1 MKKKLVALLISA
13 TMISAS
19 MAVPVYAE
27 DESISVEVTDEE
39 EPELEVEESEEQQ
52 EEDDT
57 SVDEDFSDE
66 TTEDFSD
73 QNAEEIFSA
82 GSESVDTRTT
92 VGGNINWGSSNSILQ
107 TDVTTAKND
116 RTFLGI
122 RGSYITDM
130 QNALDR
136 INAIRKEACNEG
148 IKDPRDESRN
158 LTSSDYVP
166 IKWSSDLEYI
176 ARIRAAEASVYRQ
189 HTRLNGYEC
198 SAISSPNGIRS
209 FGEVLAWN
217 NTKKFLQGVEQW
229 YREKA
234 AWVGNTD
241 GVTGHY
247 TQMIDPDNI
256 YVGLAT
262 FVNANARYST
272 TTAGEFTSQKNLDYS
287 LGTSQTVLDES
298 AGPAIDNCIQTVEVK
313 NAKIVASMTELTG
326 PLAAKNSIQAEFTLT
341 GYGWKMEP
349 LNKVSWTSSDTKTA
363 NVDSEGKVTG
373 VHEGT
378 ADITAS
384 YGNFTV
390 TKNVQVTGHPNVEL
404 KNAKEATC
412 SEEGYTGDKSCKDC
426 GVTVETGK
434 TISKKEHSWDSGK
447 ITIHATCT
455 ETGEKTYTC
464 QACRATKTET
474 VPAVGHTVVI
484 DSAVAATCESAG
496 KTEGRH
502 CSVCDKVL
510 TEQKTVKATGHNW
523 DEGKITQEATCEK
536 SGVKTYTCKICKKT
550 KTEKINALGHKIVTD
565 PAVAATCEDDGKT
578 EGRHCSVCDK
588 VLIEQKTVKATGHN
602 WDEGKI
608 TQEATCEKSGVKTY
622 TCKTCKKTKTEKI
635 NALGHKIVTD
645 PAVAATCEKDGKT
658 EGSHC
663 SVCSKVF
670 VEQDVIPATGH
681 TPVTDP
687 AVAATCEDDGKTE
700 GSHCAVC
707 SKILTEQKIIK
718 ATGHNWDEG
727 KITKEASCERPG
739 EIIYTCGNCQKTK
752 KEDIKAVGHKFD
764 AWQTTSQADVF
775 SPIIQTRV
783 CSVCGKS
790 EQKTVGNKL
799 QKTITVTL
807 SSIPLKRKQK
817 TNVLKVSGLAK
828 GDSIVSWKSS
838 NPKIVNV
845 KGNANGTSIL
855 TAGKKTGKAK
865 IVITLKSGLQK
876 TVTVSVQKSAVKT
889 KKISGVAK
897 TLKLK
902 KKQKAALRPMIT
914 PLTSTEKI
922 TYKSSNAK
930 VVTVNSKGKI
940 VAKKK
945 GTAVITIRSGKK
957 TVKCKVTVK

>member
-189 HTRLNGYEC
+189 HIRLNGYEC
-198 SAISSPNGIRS
+198 LAISSPNGIRS

-217 NTKKFLQGVEQW
+217 NTKKFLQGIEQW

-363 NVDSEGKVTG
+363 NVDSAGKVTG
-373 VHEGT
+373 VHEGP

-536 SGVKTYTCKICKKT
+536 SGVKTYTCK
-550 KTEKINALGHKIVTD
+550 
-565 PAVAATCEDDGKT
+565 
-578 EGRHCSVCDK
+578 
-588 VLIEQKTVKATGHN
+588 
-602 WDEGKI
+602 
-608 TQEATCEKSGVKTY
+608 
-622 TCKTCKKTKTEKI
+622 TCKKTKTEEI

-727 KITKEASCERPG
+727 KITKEATCEKSG
-739 EIIYTCGNCQKTK
+739 VKTYTCKTCKKTK
-752 KEDIKAVGHKFD
+752 TEEINALGHKIVTD
-764 AWQTTSQADVF
+764 PAVAATCEKDGKTEGSH
-775 SPIIQTRV
+775 
-783 CSVCGKS
+783 CSVCSKVFVEQDVIPATGHTPVTDPAVAATCEDDGKTEGS
-790 EQKTVGNKL
+790 HCAVCSKILTEQKIIK
-799 QKTITVTL
+799 
-807 SSIPLKRKQK
+807 
-817 TNVLKVSGLAK
+817 A
-828 GDSIVSWKSS
+828 
-838 NPKIVNV
+838 
-845 KGNANGTSIL
+845 
-855 TAGKKTGKAK
+855 TGH
-865 IVITLKSGLQK
+865 
-876 TVTVSVQKSAVKT
+876 
-889 KKISGVAK
+889 
-897 TLKLK
+897 
-902 KKQKAALRPMIT
+902 
-914 PLTSTEKI
+914 
-922 TYKSSNAK
+922 NWD
-930 VVTVNSKGKI
+930 
-940 VAKKK
+940 
-945 GTAVITIRSGKK
+945 
-957 TVKCKVTVK
+957 

>member
-1 MKKKLVALLISA
+1 MKKKLVALLISI

-66 TTEDFSD
+66 TTEAFSD

-107 TDVTTAKND
+107 TDVTTAKKD

-176 ARIRAAEASVYRQ
+176 ARIRAAEASVYMQ
-189 HTRLNGYEC
+189 HIRLNGYDC
-198 SAISSPNGIRS
+198 FAISSPNSIRS

-217 NTKKFLQGVEQW
+217 NTKKFLQGIEQW

-234 AWVGNTD
+234 DWVGNTD

-262 FVNANARYST
+262 FVNANSRYST

-349 LNKVSWTSSDTKTA
+349 LDEVSWTSSDTKTA
-363 NVDSEGKVTG
+363 TVDGTG
-373 VHEGT
+373 NITGIHEGT
-378 ADITAS
+378 ADITAT
-384 YGNFTV
+384 YGNFTA

-412 SEEGYTGDKSCKDC
+412 SEEGYTGDQICKDC
-426 GVTVETGK
+426 GVIVENGK

-447 ITIHATCT
+447 ITIQATCT

-502 CSVCDKVL
+502 CS
-510 TEQKTVKATGHNW
+510 
-523 DEGKITQEATCEK
+523 I
-536 SGVKTYTCKICKKT
+536 
-550 KTEKINALGHKIVTD
+550 
-565 PAVAATCEDDGKT
+565 
-578 EGRHCSVCDK
+578 CDK

-622 TCKTCKKTKTEKI
+622 TCKTCKKTKTEEI

-645 PAVAATCEKDGKT
+645 PAVTATCEKDGKT

-687 AVAATCEDDGKTE
+687 AVVATCEDDGKTE

-727 KITKEASCERPG
+727 KITKEASCERSG

-775 SPIIQTRV
+775 SPVIQTRV

-799 QKTITVTL
+799 QKTMTVTL
-807 SSIPLKRKQK
+807 SSIPLKTKQK

-828 GDSIVSWKSS
+828 GDSIISWKSS

-876 TVTVSVQKSAVKT
+876 TVTVSVQKRAVKT

-930 VVTVNSKGKI
+930 VVTVNGKGKI

>member
-27 DESISVEVTDEE
+27 DESISVEITDEE
-39 EPELEVEESEEQQ
+39 EPEVEESEEQQ

-66 TTEDFSD
+66 TTEAFSD

-107 TDVTTAKND
+107 TDVTTAKKD

-136 INAIRKEACNEG
+136 INAIRKEACDEG

-176 ARIRAAEASVYRQ
+176 ARIRAAEASVYMQ
-189 HTRLNGYEC
+189 HVRLNGYDC
-198 SAISSPNGIRS
+198 FAISSPNGIRS

-234 AWVGNTD
+234 DWVGNTD

-262 FVNANARYST
+262 FVNANVRYST

-313 NAKIVASMTELTG
+313 NAKIAASMAELTG

-349 LNKVSWTSSDTKTA
+349 LDEVSWTSSDTKTA
-363 NVDSEGKVTG
+363 TVDGTG
-373 VHEGT
+373 NITGIHEGT
-378 ADITAS
+378 ADITAA
-384 YGNFTV
+384 YGNFTA

-412 SEEGYTGDKSCKDC
+412 STEGYTGDKICKDC
-426 GVTVETGK
+426 GKKIEAGK
-434 TISKKEHSWDSGK
+434 TIPKKEHSWDAGK
-447 ITIHATCT
+447 ETKAANCT
-455 ETGEKTYTC
+455 EKGIRTYTC
-464 QACRATKTET
+464 QSCSITRTEDI
-474 VPAVGHTVVI
+474 PALGHKAVT
-484 DSAVAATCESAG
+484 DAAVAATCETDG
-496 KTEGRH
+496 KTEGSH
-502 CSVCDKVL
+502 CSVCGKVL
-510 TEQKTVKATGHNW
+510 TEQKTVKATGHDW
-523 DEGKITQEATCEK
+523 DEGKITKAATCEEK
-536 SGVKTYTCKICKKT
+536 GVKTYTCRTCKKT
-550 KTEKINALGHKIVTD
+550 RTEDVPALGHQAVTD
-565 PAVAATCEDDGKT
+565 AAVAATCET
-578 EGRHCSVCDK
+578 
-588 VLIEQKTVKATGHN
+588 
-602 WDEGKI
+602 
-608 TQEATCEKSGVKTY
+608 
-622 TCKTCKKTKTEKI
+622 
-635 NALGHKIVTD
+635 
-645 PAVAATCEKDGKT
+645 DGKT

-663 SVCSKVF
+663 SVCGKVL
-670 VEQDVIPATGH
+670 VKQETVKATGH
-681 TPVTDP
+681 KPVTDA
-687 AVAATCEDDGKTE
+687 AVAATCETDGKTE
-700 GSHCAVC
+700 GSHCSVC
-707 SKILTEQKIIK
+707 GKVLTEQKTIP
-718 ATGHNWDEG
+718 AFGHTWDTG
-727 KITKEASCERPG
+727 KITKEAACETKG
-739 EIIYTCGNCQKTK
+739 VKTYTCETCKKTRTEEIPALVHKFGEWVTTSRADVLSPAKQTRTCTTCGK
-752 KEDIKAVGHKFD
+752 KEQRNYGSRLRG
-764 AWQTTSQADVF
+764 TM
-775 SPIIQTRV
+775 
-783 CSVCGKS
+783 
-790 EQKTVGNKL
+790 TVN
-799 QKTITVTL
+799 I
-807 SSIPLKRKQK
+807 SSIPLKTRQK
-817 TNVLKVSGLAK
+817 TSVLKVTGLAK
-828 GDSIVSWKSS
+828 GDSITSWKSS
-838 NPKIVNV
+838 NTKVAKV
-845 KGNANGTSIL
+845 AGRANGTCTI
-855 TAGKKTGKAK
+855 TAGNKTGKAK
-865 IVITLKSGLQK
+865 ITITLKSGLQK

-889 KKISGVAK
+889 KKISGVTR
-897 TLKLK
+897 TLRLNR
-902 KKQKAALRPMIT
+902 KQKATLKPVRS

-922 TYKSSNAK
+922 TYKSSNSK
-930 VVTVNSKGKI
+930 VASVNSKGQI
-940 VAKKK
+940 TAKKK
-945 GTAVITIRSGKK
+945 GTTIITVKSGKK

>member
-27 DESISVEVTDEE
+27 DESISVEITDEE
-39 EPELEVEESEEQQ
+39 EPEVEESEEQQ

-66 TTEDFSD
+66 TTEAFSD

-107 TDVTTAKND
+107 TDVTTAKKD

-136 INAIRKEACNEG
+136 INAIRKEACDEG

-176 ARIRAAEASVYRQ
+176 ARIRAAEASVYMQ
-189 HTRLNGYEC
+189 HVRLNGYDC
-198 SAISSPNGIRS
+198 FAISSPNGIRS

-234 AWVGNTD
+234 DWVGNTD

-262 FVNANARYST
+262 FVNANVRYST

-298 AGPAIDNCIQTVEVK
+298 AGPAIDNCIQMVEVK
-313 NAKIVASMTELTG
+313 NAKIAASMAELTG

-349 LNKVSWTSSDTKTA
+349 LDEVSWTSSDTKTA
-363 NVDSEGKVTG
+363 TVDGTG
-373 VHEGT
+373 NITGIHEGT
-378 ADITAS
+378 ADITAA
-384 YGNFTV
+384 YGNFTA

-412 SEEGYTGDKSCKDC
+412 STEGYTGDKICKDC
-426 GVTVETGK
+426 GKTIEAGK
-434 TISKKEHSWDSGK
+434 TIPKKEHSWDAGK
-447 ITIHATCT
+447 ETKAANCT
-455 ETGEKTYTC
+455 EKGIRTYTC
-464 QACRATKTET
+464 QSCSITRTEDI
-474 VPAVGHTVVI
+474 PALGHKAVT
-484 DSAVAATCESAG
+484 DAAVAATCETDG
-496 KTEGRH
+496 KTEGSH
-502 CSVCDKVL
+502 CSVCGKVL
-510 TEQKTVKATGHNW
+510 TEQKTVKATGHDW
-523 DEGKITQEATCEK
+523 DEGKITKAATCEEK
-536 SGVKTYTCKICKKT
+536 GVKTYTCRTCKKT
-550 KTEKINALGHKIVTD
+550 RTEDVPALGHQAVTD
-565 PAVAATCEDDGKT
+565 AAVAATCET
-578 EGRHCSVCDK
+578 
-588 VLIEQKTVKATGHN
+588 
-602 WDEGKI
+602 
-608 TQEATCEKSGVKTY
+608 
-622 TCKTCKKTKTEKI
+622 
-635 NALGHKIVTD
+635 
-645 PAVAATCEKDGKT
+645 DGKT

-663 SVCSKVF
+663 SVCGKVL
-670 VEQDVIPATGH
+670 VKQETVKATGH
-681 TPVTDP
+681 KPVTDA
-687 AVAATCEDDGKTE
+687 AVAATCETDGKTE
-700 GSHCAVC
+700 GSHCSVC
-707 SKILTEQKIIK
+707 GKVLTEQKTIP
-718 ATGHNWDEG
+718 AFGHTWDTG
-727 KITKEASCERPG
+727 KITKEAACETKG
-739 EIIYTCGNCQKTK
+739 VKTYTCETCKKTRTEEIPALVHKFGEWVTTSRADVLSPAKQTRTCTTCGK
-752 KEDIKAVGHKFD
+752 KEQRNYGSRLRG
-764 AWQTTSQADVF
+764 TM
-775 SPIIQTRV
+775 
-783 CSVCGKS
+783 
-790 EQKTVGNKL
+790 TVN
-799 QKTITVTL
+799 I
-807 SSIPLKRKQK
+807 SSIPLKTRQK
-817 TNVLKVSGLAK
+817 TSVLKVTGLAK
-828 GDSIVSWKSS
+828 GDSITSWKSS
-838 NPKIVNV
+838 NTKVAKV
-845 KGNANGTSIL
+845 AGRANGTCTI
-855 TAGKKTGKAK
+855 TAGNKTGKAK
-865 IVITLKSGLQK
+865 ITITLKSGLQK

-889 KKISGVAK
+889 KKISGVTR
-897 TLKLK
+897 TLRLNR
-902 KKQKAALRPMIT
+902 KQKATLKPVRS

-922 TYKSSNAK
+922 TYKSSNSK
-930 VVTVNSKGKI
+930 VASVNSKGQI
-940 VAKKK
+940 TAKKK
-945 GTAVITIRSGKK
+945 GTTIITVKSGKK

>member
-27 DESISVEVTDEE
+27 DESISIEVTDEE

-66 TTEDFSD
+66 TTEAFSD

-107 TDVTTAKND
+107 TDVTTAKKD

-189 HTRLNGYEC
+189 HIRLNGYDC
-198 SAISSPNGIRS
+198 SAISSPNGIVS
-209 FGEVLAWN
+209 YGEVLAWN

-234 AWVGNTD
+234 AWVGNTN

-262 FVNANARYST
+262 FVNANAQYST

-349 LNKVSWTSSDTKTA
+349 LDEVSWTSSDTKTA
-363 NVDSEGKVTG
+363 TVDGTG
-373 VHEGT
+373 NITGIHEGT
-378 ADITAS
+378 ADITAT
-384 YGNFTV
+384 YGNFTA

-412 SEEGYTGDKSCKDC
+412 SEEGYTGDQICKDC
-426 GVTVETGK
+426 GVIVENGK
-434 TISKKEHSWDSGK
+434 TIAKKTHSWDSGK
-447 ITIHATCT
+447 ITIQATCT

-510 TEQKTVKATGHNW
+510 
-523 DEGKITQEATCEK
+523 
-536 SGVKTYTCKICKKT
+536 
-550 KTEKINALGHKIVTD
+550 
-565 PAVAATCEDDGKT
+565 
-578 EGRHCSVCDK
+578 
-588 VLIEQKTVKATGHN
+588 IEQKTVKATGHN

-622 TCKTCKKTKTEKI
+622 TCKTCKKTKTEEI

-645 PAVAATCEKDGKT
+645 PAVTATCEKDGKT

-687 AVAATCEDDGKTE
+687 AVEATCEGDGKTE
-700 GSHCAVC
+700 GSHCSVC

-727 KITKEASCERPG
+727 KITKEASCERSG

-775 SPIIQTRV
+775 SPVIQTRV

-799 QKTITVTL
+799 QKTMTVTL
-807 SSIPLKRKQK
+807 SSIPLKTKQK

-828 GDSIVSWKSS
+828 GDSIISWKSS

-876 TVTVSVQKSAVKT
+876 TVTVSVQKRAVKT
-889 KKISGVAK
+889 KKISGVVK

-957 TVKCKVTVK
+957 TVKCKVIVK

>member
-1 MKKKLVALLISA
+1 
-13 TMISAS
+13 
-19 MAVPVYAE
+19 
-27 DESISVEVTDEE
+27 
-39 EPELEVEESEEQQ
+39 
-52 EEDDT
+52 
-57 SVDEDFSDE
+57 
-66 TTEDFSD
+66 
-73 QNAEEIFSA
+73 
-82 GSESVDTRTT
+82 
-92 VGGNINWGSSNSILQ
+92 
-107 TDVTTAKND
+107 
-116 RTFLGI
+116 
-122 RGSYITDM
+122 
-130 QNALDR
+130 
-136 INAIRKEACNEG
+136 
-148 IKDPRDESRN
+148 
-158 LTSSDYVP
+158 
-166 IKWSSDLEYI
+166 
-176 ARIRAAEASVYRQ
+176 
-189 HTRLNGYEC
+189 
-198 SAISSPNGIRS
+198 
-209 FGEVLAWN
+209 
-217 NTKKFLQGVEQW
+217 
-229 YREKA
+229 
-234 AWVGNTD
+234 
-241 GVTGHY
+241 
-247 TQMIDPDNI
+247 MIDPDNI

-262 FVNANARYST
+262 FINPNAGYST
-272 TTAGEFTSQKNLDYS
+272 TTAGEFTSQRNLDYS
-287 LGTSQTVLDES
+287 QGTSGAVLDES

-313 NAKIVASMTELTG
+313 KDKITASMSDFNS
-326 PLAAKNSIQAEFTLT
+326 LAASDSVQAELNLT
-341 GYGWKMEP
+341 VYNCKMET
-349 LNKVSWTSSDTKTA
+349 LGAAKWTSSDVKTA
-363 NVDSEGKVTG
+363 TVDNTGKVTG
-373 VHEGT
+373 VHEGS
-378 ADITAS
+378 ADITAACGDFS
-384 YGNFTV
+384 A
-390 TKNVQVTGHPNVEL
+390 TKTIQVTGHPNTEL

-412 SEEGYTGDKSCKDC
+412 SKEGYTGDKICKDC
-426 GVTVETGK
+426 GKTIEAGK
-434 TISKKEHSWDSGK
+434 TIPKKEHSWDTGK
-447 ITIHATCT
+447 VTKAATCT
-455 ETGEKTYTC
+455 ETG
-464 QACRATKTET
+464 
-474 VPAVGHTVVI
+474 
-484 DSAVAATCESAG
+484 
-496 KTEGRH
+496 
-502 CSVCDKVL
+502 
-510 TEQKTVKATGHNW
+510 
-523 DEGKITQEATCEK
+523 
-536 SGVKTYTCKICKKT
+536 VKTYVCQSCSITR
-550 KTEKINALGHKIVTD
+550 TEDIPALGHKIVTD
-565 PAVAATCEDDGKT
+565 AAVAATCETDGKT
-578 EGRHCSVCDK
+578 EGSHCSVCGT
-588 VLIEQKTVKATGHN
+588 VLTAQKTVKATGHN

-622 TCKTCKKTKTEKI
+622 TCKTCKKTKTEEI

-687 AVAATCEDDGKTE
+687 AVVATCEDDGKTE

-727 KITKEASCERPG
+727 KITKEASCERSG

-775 SPIIQTRV
+775 SPVIQTRV

-799 QKTITVTL
+799 QKTMTVTL
-807 SSIPLKRKQK
+807 SSIPLKTKQK

-876 TVTVSVQKSAVKT
+876 TVTVSVQKRAVKT

-930 VVTVNSKGKI
+930 VVTVNGKGKI

>member
-27 DESISVEVTDEE
+27 DESISVEITDEE
-39 EPELEVEESEEQQ
+39 EPEVEESEEQQ

-66 TTEDFSD
+66 TTEAFSD

-107 TDVTTAKND
+107 TDVTTAKKD

-136 INAIRKEACNEG
+136 INAIRKEACDEG

-176 ARIRAAEASVYRQ
+176 ARIRAAEASVYMQ
-189 HTRLNGYEC
+189 HVRLNGYDC
-198 SAISSPNGIRS
+198 FAISSPNGIRS

-234 AWVGNTD
+234 DWVGNTD

-262 FVNANARYST
+262 FVNANVRYST

-313 NAKIVASMTELTG
+313 NAKIAASMAELTG

-349 LNKVSWTSSDTKTA
+349 LDEVSWTSSDTKTA
-363 NVDSEGKVTG
+363 TVDGTG
-373 VHEGT
+373 NITGIHEGT
-378 ADITAS
+378 ADITAA
-384 YGNFTV
+384 YGNFTA

-412 SEEGYTGDKSCKDC
+412 STEGYTGDKICKDC
-426 GVTVETGK
+426 GKTIEAGK
-434 TISKKEHSWDSGK
+434 TIPKKEHSWDAGK
-447 ITIHATCT
+447 ETKAANCT
-455 ETGEKTYTC
+455 EKGIRTYTC
-464 QACRATKTET
+464 QSCSITRTEDI
-474 VPAVGHTVVI
+474 PALGHKAVT
-484 DSAVAATCESAG
+484 DAAVAATCETDG
-496 KTEGRH
+496 KTEGSH
-502 CSVCDKVL
+502 CSVCGKVL
-510 TEQKTVKATGHNW
+510 TEQKTVKATGHDW
-523 DEGKITQEATCEK
+523 DEGKITKAATCEEK
-536 SGVKTYTCKICKKT
+536 GVKTYTCRTCKKT
-550 KTEKINALGHKIVTD
+550 RTEDVPALGHQAVTD
-565 PAVAATCEDDGKT
+565 AAVAATCET
-578 EGRHCSVCDK
+578 
-588 VLIEQKTVKATGHN
+588 
-602 WDEGKI
+602 
-608 TQEATCEKSGVKTY
+608 
-622 TCKTCKKTKTEKI
+622 
-635 NALGHKIVTD
+635 
-645 PAVAATCEKDGKT
+645 DGKT

-663 SVCSKVF
+663 SVCGKVL
-670 VEQDVIPATGH
+670 VKQETVKATGH
-681 TPVTDP
+681 KPVTDA
-687 AVAATCEDDGKTE
+687 AVAATCETDGKTE
-700 GSHCAVC
+700 GSHCSVC
-707 SKILTEQKIIK
+707 GKVLTEQKTIP
-718 ATGHNWDEG
+718 AFGHTWDTG
-727 KITKEASCERPG
+727 KITKEAACETKG
-739 EIIYTCGNCQKTK
+739 VKTYTCETCKKTRTEEIPALVHKFGEWVTTSRADVLSPAKQTRTCTTCGK
-752 KEDIKAVGHKFD
+752 KEQRNYGSRLRG
-764 AWQTTSQADVF
+764 TM
-775 SPIIQTRV
+775 
-783 CSVCGKS
+783 
-790 EQKTVGNKL
+790 TVN
-799 QKTITVTL
+799 I
-807 SSIPLKRKQK
+807 SSIPLKTRQK
-817 TNVLKVSGLAK
+817 TSVLKVTGFAK
-828 GDSIVSWKSS
+828 GDSITSWKSS
-838 NPKIVNV
+838 NTKVAKV
-845 KGNANGTSIL
+845 AGRANGTCTI
-855 TAGKKTGKAK
+855 TAGNKTGKAK
-865 IVITLKSGLQK
+865 ITITLKSGLQK

-889 KKISGVAK
+889 KKISGVTR
-897 TLKLK
+897 TLRLNR
-902 KKQKAALRPMIT
+902 KQKATLKPVRS

-922 TYKSSNAK
+922 TYKSSNSK
-930 VVTVNSKGKI
+930 VASVNSKGQI
-940 VAKKK
+940 TAKKK
-945 GTAVITIRSGKK
+945 GTTIITVKSGKK

>member
-1 MKKKLVALLISA
+1 MKKKLVALLIIA

-66 TTEDFSD
+66 TTEAFSD

-189 HTRLNGYEC
+189 HIRLNGYVC

-262 FVNANARYST
+262 FVNANAQYST

-298 AGPAIDNCIQTVEVK
+298 AGPAIENCIQTVEVK
-313 NAKIVASMTELTG
+313 DEKIAASMTELTG

-363 NVDSEGKVTG
+363 NVDSAGKVTG
-373 VHEGT
+373 VHEGP

-447 ITIHATCT
+447 ITIQATCT

-510 TEQKTVKATGHNW
+510 
-523 DEGKITQEATCEK
+523 
-536 SGVKTYTCKICKKT
+536 
-550 KTEKINALGHKIVTD
+550 
-565 PAVAATCEDDGKT
+565 
-578 EGRHCSVCDK
+578 
-588 VLIEQKTVKATGHN
+588 IEQKTVKATGHN

-608 TQEATCEKSGVKTY
+608 TQEATCEKSGVRTY
-622 TCKTCKKTKTEKI
+622 TCKTCKKTKTGEIK
-635 NALGHKIVTD
+635 ALGHKIVTD
-645 PAVAATCEKDGKT
+645 PAVTATCEKDGKT

-681 TPVTDP
+681 TPVIDP

-727 KITKEASCERPG
+727 KITKEANCERSG

-775 SPIIQTRV
+775 SPVIQTRV

-922 TYKSSNAK
+922 TYKSSNTK

>member
-13 TMISAS
+13 TMISTS

-39 EPELEVEESEEQQ
+39 EPEVEESEEQQ

-66 TTEDFSD
+66 TTEAFSD

-107 TDVTTAKND
+107 TDVTTAKKD

-122 RGSYITDM
+122 SGSYITDM

-136 INAIRKEACNEG
+136 INAIRKEACDEG

-189 HTRLNGYEC
+189 HIRLNGYDC
-198 SAISSPNGIRS
+198 FAISSPNGIVS
-209 FGEVLAWN
+209 YGEVLAWN
-217 NTKKFLQGVEQW
+217 NTKKFLPGVEQW
-229 YREKA
+229 YGEKA
-234 AWVGNTD
+234 DWVGNT
-241 GVTGHY
+241 GKETGHY
-247 TQMIDPDNI
+247 TQMIDPDNS

-262 FVNANARYST
+262 FINPNAWYST
-272 TTAGEFTSQKNLDYS
+272 TTAGEFTSRT
-287 LGTSQTVLDES
+287 GLDES

-313 NAKIVASMTELTG
+313 NAKIAASMTDLTD
-326 PLAAKNSIQAEFTLT
+326 PLAARNSIQAELTLT

-349 LNKVSWTSSDTKTA
+349 LDEVSWTSSDTKTA
-363 NVDSEGKVTG
+363 TVDSTG
-373 VHEGT
+373 NITGIHEGT

-384 YGNFTV
+384 CGSLSV
-390 TKNVQVTGHPNVEL
+390 TKTVQVTGHPNVEL

-412 SEEGYTGDKSCKDC
+412 SEEGYTGDEICKDC

-447 ITIHATCT
+447 ITIQATCT
-455 ETGEKTYTC
+455 ETGVKTYTC

-474 VPAVGHTVVI
+474 VSAVGHKVVI

-536 SGVKTYTCKICKKT
+536 SGVKTYTCKTCKKT
-550 KTEKINALGHKIVTD
+550 KTEEINALGHKIVTD
-565 PAVAATCEDDGKT
+565 PAVT
-578 EGRHCSVCDK
+578 
-588 VLIEQKTVKATGHN
+588 
-602 WDEGKI
+602 
-608 TQEATCEKSGVKTY
+608 
-622 TCKTCKKTKTEKI
+622 
-635 NALGHKIVTD
+635 
-645 PAVAATCEKDGKT
+645 ATCEKDGKT
-658 EGSHC
+658 EGNHC

-727 KITKEASCERPG
+727 KITKEASCERSG

-775 SPIIQTRV
+775 SPVIQTRV

-799 QKTITVTL
+799 QKTMTVTL
-807 SSIPLKRKQK
+807 SSIPLKTKQK
-817 TNVLKVSGLAK
+817 TNVLKVSGMAK

-845 KGNANGTSIL
+845 KGSANGTSIL